1 MTAVAAKALAIAVA
15 VIVTLGTPTE
25 LRAQDRGLAVLDEA
39 ATRYS
44 GVEKLC
50 ADFVQRLSIPL
61 LGAERTGS
69 GRVCQARPN
78 LFAMRFDDP
87 EGDAI
92 VVDGE
97 SAWVYYPS
105 NDPKQ
110 VLKTSAERSAG
121 GHDFHREFLQN
132 PERKY
137 DVMYEAADE
146 VGGASTHRLRLIPKG
161 RARYRA
167 AAVWIDRG
175 EPVLRRVRIEEEN
188 GNVRTITL
196 SNVEFD
202 ATPED
207 GWFTFTPPE
216 GALVIIG

>member
-1 MTAVAAKALAIAVA
+1 MKALAIAVA
-15 VIVTLGTPTE
+15 AIVIPGTSVE
-25 LRAQDRGLAVLDEA
+25 LRAQGRGLAILDEA
-39 ATRYS
+39 AAKYS
-44 GVEKLC
+44 GVETLC

-97 SAWVYYPS
+97 SAWLYYPS

-110 VLKTSAERSAG
+110 VLKTPAQRSAG
-121 GHDFHREFLQN
+121 GHDFHREFLEN
-132 PERKY
+132 PEVKY
-137 DVMYEAADE
+137 DVTYEAADE
-146 VGGASTHRLRLIPKG
+146 VGGTPTHRLRLIPKG

-167 AAVWIDRG
+167 AVVWIDRG
-175 EPVLRRVRIEEEN
+175 DPVLRRVRIEEEN

-196 SNVEFD
+196 SNVAFD
-202 ATPED
+202 AAPEE
-207 GWFTFTPPE
+207 GWFMFTPPE

>member
-1 MTAVAAKALAIAVA
+1 MTGVAAKALAIVVA
-15 VIVTLGTPTE
+15 TIVALGE

-39 ATRYS
+39 AARYS
-44 GVEKLC
+44 GVETLC

-110 VLKTSAERSAG
+110 VLKTSAESSAG
-121 GHDFHREFLQN
+121 GHDFHREFLEN

-137 DVMYEAADE
+137 DVTYEAADL
-146 VGGASTHRLRLIPKG
+146 VGAAHTHRLRLIPKG

-167 AAVWIDRG
+167 AVVWIDRG
-175 EPVLRRVRIEEEN
+175 EPVLRRVRVEYEN

-202 ATPED
+202 AVPED
-207 GWFTFTPPE
+207 NWFTFTPPE